1 MKSFKLISFT
11 TFFILLVITSS
22 LADDDDKKSTADK
35 VEGTPISVMRV
46 GSDTFGDPIFQKGLQ
61 N

>member
-22 LADDDDKKSTADK
+22 LAGDEDSTADK
-35 VEGTPISVMRV
+35 VEGTPILKLVIAKRSKRK
-46 GSDTFGDPIFQKGLQ
+46 SKNFTFSYV
-61 N
+61 